1 VKKTVILKSEIQRK
15 TAINYLMDVPLS
27 PLHEITIKLH
37 KADRSACQNR
47 LYWLWMTEI
56 GKQTG
61 ELKEDVHERY
71 KEKTLVHIYE
81 RDNEG
86 FAEMI
91 ESVRKVYHLGEKKLA
106 KVMQREI
113 LKLTSTRDANVDQFR
128 EYLNDIEIDCAHN
141 NLSLTHP
148 DDLYSYAMKEK
159 KQSNDQSPKT

>member
-1 VKKTVILKSEIQRK
+1 MKETVILKTEIQRK
-15 TAINYLMDVPLS
+15 TAINYLMDTPLS
-27 PLHEITIKLH
+27 PLHEITIKPH

-56 GKQTG
+56 DKQTG
-61 ELKEDVHERY
+61 ELKEEVHERY

-113 LKLTSTRDANVDQFR
+113 LKLTSTRDANVNQFH

-141 NLSLTHP
+141 NISLTHP
-148 DDLYSYAMKEK
+148 EDYAYAMKEK
-159 KQSNDQSPKT
+159 